1 MARIMAIDYGGK
13 RCGIAVTDPLQII
26 ARALDTISPEI
37 LMDYLEKYFSKEP
50 VEALVVGEPF
60 RHDGT
65 HSEIEKQIAPFIEKF
80 KEKFNNI
87 PVYRVNEMFSSQNAM
102 KSLIASGVKKKDRK
116 NKALLDSTSATLI
129 LQDYLENRI

>member
-1 MARIMAIDYGGK
+1 M
-13 RCGIAVTDPLQII
+13 
-26 ARALDTISPEI
+26 
-37 LMDYLEKYFSKEP
+37 
-50 VEALVVGEPF
+50 VGEPF

-65 HSEIEKQIAPFIEKF
+65 HSEIENQIVPFIQKF
-80 KEKFNNI
+80 KEKFANI
-87 PVYRVNEMFSSQNAM
+87 PVYRVNEMYSSQNAM